1 MVSKIAAARI
11 ANAAG
16 AHLAIASG
24 RIDRPL
30 STPARHS
37 LFVAEKGASARKAWL
52 AGGLTA
58 KGRLMIDAGAARA
71 LRGGASLLAAG
82 VQTATGSFA
91 RGDVLDIVG
100 PDGVVMARGLSE
112 YPATDA
118 ATIVGLGRDAQ
129 EAALGYA
136 PRSAMVH
143 RDHMVLL

>member
-1 MVSKIAAARI
+1 MGTNQSKVKA
-11 ANAAG
+11 
-16 AHLAIASG
+16 LAASG
-24 RIDRPL
+24 
-30 STPARHS
+30 S
-37 LFVAEKGASARKAWL
+37 
-52 AGGLTA
+52 
-58 KGRLMIDAGAARA
+58 
-71 LRGGASLLAAG
+71 SLLAAG
-82 VQTATGSFA
+82 VQTASGSFA